1 MYDNKDVK
9 YSRLV
14 IENIDVLIDWL
25 INNNLFFSRVLES
38 LIHWNMIDIK

>member
-25 INNNLFFSRVLES
+25 IDWLITIFSLVGYWNLSFTET
-38 LIHWNMIDIK
+38 W